1 MNIDTISEIIW
12 VWKNLMRNV
21 EEFLTDLNIDV
32 FETYLGT
39 LEITGVFFV

>member
-21 EEFLTDLNIDV
+21 EEFLTDLSIDV
-32 FETYLGT
+32 C
-39 LEITGVFFV
+39 